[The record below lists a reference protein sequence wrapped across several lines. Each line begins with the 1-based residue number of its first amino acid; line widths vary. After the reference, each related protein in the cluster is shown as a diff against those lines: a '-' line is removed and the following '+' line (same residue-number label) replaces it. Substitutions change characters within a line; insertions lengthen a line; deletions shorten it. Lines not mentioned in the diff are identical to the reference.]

1 MSYII
6 IGSDHGGFELK
17 KCIVD
22 HLQNKCK
29 KYIITDI
36 GVFSDAS
43 IDYPDICRKL
53 INTYYETLKKSND
66 VFCIVICGTGIGV
79 SISCNKY
86 HNIRCALCHNKYT
99 AEMAKKHNNAN
110 VIAIGGRIITVS
122 DASDIVDTYIQTQ
135 FEGGRHQRRLDKIEQ
150 Y

>member
-1 MSYII
+1 MSYIV

-17 KCIVD
+17 KNIVD
-22 HLQNKCK
+22 YLQN

-36 GVFSDAS
+36 GVFNDDSV
-43 IDYPDICRKL
+43 DYPDVCRKL

-66 VFCIVICGTGIGV
+66 VFCIAICGTGIGV

-86 HNIRCALCHNKYT
+86 PNIRCALCHNKYT

-110 VIAIGGRIITVS
+110 VIAIGGRIIKS
-122 DASDIVDTYIQTQ
+122 NDALDIVNTYIQTK
-135 FEGGRHQRRLDKIEQ
+135 FEGGRHQRRVDKIE
-150 Y
+150 